1 MGQESKTD
9 KGSLHCVRVSN
20 DVVRNIKVKL
30 ETMQTE
36 HENLN
41 KMGAVLAAKCSETE
55 VRLNQLI
62 EATKEL
68 KSRYE

>member
-1 MGQESKTD
+1 MR
-9 KGSLHCVRVSN
+9 LSN
-20 DVVRNIKVKL
+20 DVVRNVKVKL

-41 KMGAVLAAKCSETE
+41 KMGAVLTAKYSETE
-55 VRLNQLI
+55 VRPNQLI